1 MEQDLSCGGA
11 LIGSPYQNGP
21 GREVKPIEVSI
32 AAASRQVGRLKHEA
46 DRQACLLNEVQEL
59 QVLMRG
65 MIGLREVSS
74 AGSARIHADHLLQ
87 GPGLGH
93 VPVGPLQYVGSAAV
107 LLVHHAGDVTRRRQ
121 SAQIGSVGYSFE
133 KLNNV
138 CESFNQSVTPQT

>member
-1 MEQDLSCGGA
+1 
-11 LIGSPYQNGP
+11 
-21 GREVKPIEVSI
+21 
-32 AAASRQVGRLKHEA
+32 
-46 DRQACLLNEVQEL
+46 
-59 QVLMRG
+59 MRG

-107 LLVHHAGDVTRRRQ
+107 LLVHHAGDVTRRGQ
-121 SAQIGSVGYSFE
+121 GAQIGSVGYSFE

-138 CESFNQSVTPQT
+138 CESFNQSVIPQT